1 MSIRCTNVPVRIPAR
16 GYTCSGFRWPPINS
30 CHCNAVTALQCSRS
44 MAVQAAG
51 HACAQRLT
59 CPLLRGTA
67 SSPSSAF
74 QGSTSAAS
82 RMSQSSRRD
91 SSIFHRSTSMS
102 LDACLHDATTPERHN
117 SATHT
122 ETTQPAT
129 PRPSSGECPRQ
140 HHSKASR
147 ENRGSWLCVASRAS
161 LLAVP
166 SHASVAR
173 SSLTAGCAKK
183 AHLWCLYVAGR
194 SYRSS
199 AITSA
204 CEAAS
209 VSRQNRL
216 TCWRVDRL
224 CRE

>member
-1 MSIRCTNVPVRIPAR
+1 MAANKLMS
-16 GYTCSGFRWPPINS
+16 
-30 CHCNAVTALQCSRS
+30 LQCCHSTAMLS
-44 MAVQAAG
+44 EHGGAGGGPCMCTAA
-51 HACAQRLT
+51 HLPASQRHCKQLEQ
-59 CPLLRGTA
+59 CL
-67 SSPSSAF
+67 S